1 MSNRVEIFVAM
12 VDRIGMPGFQAGA
25 AAAVHDQFNTDNQGF
40 SLVVQGAQTGS
51 AVAAVLSITQ
61 MTAGAVPF
69 INIVTNTLAG
79 TVTFLKIVAEY
90 KPGHKL
96 NVGDIV
102 SLVGN
107 VVGVVASFALLAGA
121 PGIAG
126 AFTVVALSAALF
138 GVYNSELAKN
148 IQNAVAPI
156 VDSLKNHNVATEV
169 STPILASNFTVT
181 DPESIKHHFGGLI
194 RVVTWNPGTMEIK
207 LDTRMLDSYVA
218 NRPII
223 PHGGINLPVA
233 PPLANGGGSTITI
246 GIESINGQPSVGPM
260 PSITTVVGGG
270 QDKYACCSA
279 PQQDKYR

>member
-12 VDRIGMPGFQAGA
+12 VDRVGRPGFQAGA

-96 NVGDIV
+96 NAGDIV

-107 VVGVVASFALLAGA
+107 VAGVVASFAILVGA
-121 PGIAG
+121 PGAAG
-126 AFTVVALSAALF
+126 VFTVAALGATLV

-148 IQNAVAPI
+148 IRDAVAPI
-156 VDSLKNHNVATEV
+156 IDSLKNHDRVTEV
-169 STPILASNFTVT
+169 STPVLAPNHTVT
-181 DPESIKHHFGGLI
+181 DPASIKHHFGGLI
-194 RVVTWNPGTMEIK
+194 RVVTWHPDTMEIK
-207 LDTRMLDSYVA
+207 LDTRVLESYVISPPA
-218 NRPII
+218 T

-233 PPLANGGGSTITI
+233 PPLANGGRSTITM
-246 GIESINGQPSVGPM
+246 GIESINGQPPVGPM
-260 PSITTVVGGG
+260 PSLTTVVGGG